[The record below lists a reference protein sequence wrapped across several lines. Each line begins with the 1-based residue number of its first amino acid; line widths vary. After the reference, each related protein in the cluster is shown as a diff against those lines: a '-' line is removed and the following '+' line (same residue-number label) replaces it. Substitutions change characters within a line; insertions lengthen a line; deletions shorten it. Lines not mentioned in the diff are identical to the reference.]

1 MSSFVIVTVA
11 IFVVDVVI
19 VADLI
24 FVVVFIVADAIA
36 IAGYVFR
43 DPRST
48 RKGRVKGSS
57 RPIQLELF
65 IFR

>member
-11 IFVVDVVI
+11 IFVVVVI
-19 VADLI
+19 VADAI
-24 FVVVFIVADAIA
+24 FVVVVIVADAIA

-43 DPRST
+43 DPRRA